1 MRQEGKNVLSQ
12 AGIYLVARGLPGL
25 VTFLAIPL
33 FSRLLAPGDYGRY
46 ALALATV
53 NVLNALLFQWLRLSL
68 VRYLPGERGNGI
80 ELKSTLATTCGGI
93 ILAAGAF
100 VALACL
106 PPVASGWRAFIALCW
121 VALAI
126 QATFELCCEY
136 ARGAIQPWHFMRLQL
151 ARAVAFVALGLVF
164 VKLGAGWWGPL
175 AGASV
180 GMAAAVLFSWR
191 RDWSGARPRID
202 RHLLVRLCQYGI
214 PLSLT
219 VALTV
224 VISSS
229 DRYVIAWILGPDA
242 AGLYS
247 VAVDFTTQT
256 IPLLMMV
263 IHLAMFLT
271 P

>member
-1 MRQEGKNVLSQ
+1 
-12 AGIYLVARGLPGL
+12 
-25 VTFLAIPL
+25 
-33 FSRLLAPGDYGRY
+33 
-46 ALALATV
+46 
-53 NVLNALLFQWLRLSL
+53 
-68 VRYLPGERGNGI
+68 
-80 ELKSTLATTCGGI
+80 
-93 ILAAGAF
+93 
-100 VALACL
+100 
-106 PPVASGWRAFIALCW
+106 
-121 VALAI
+121 
-126 QATFELCCEY
+126 
-136 ARGAIQPWHFMRLQL
+136 
-151 ARAVAFVALGLVF
+151 
-164 VKLGAGWWGPL
+164 KLGAGWWGPL

-256 IPLLMMV
+256 ITLLMMV
-263 IHLAMFLT
+263 IHMAMFPIAVRDWGLRGPEAARERLRST
-271 P
+271 ASLLP